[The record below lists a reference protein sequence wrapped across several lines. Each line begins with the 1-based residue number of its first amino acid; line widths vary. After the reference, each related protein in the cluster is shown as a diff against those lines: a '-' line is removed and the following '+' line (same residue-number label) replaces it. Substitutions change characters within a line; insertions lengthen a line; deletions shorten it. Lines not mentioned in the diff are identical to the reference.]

1 MYNKKKNK
9 KFKRIFALVGVV
21 VIILSALVIPSGAW
35 EVADIPFYNYFD
47 CSKFGTTSEIG
58 DRTDTAQIVSVNPET
73 GFINMYAKFDDSR
86 TFCLVPYS
94 DINLKLSEVCPD
106 LVLYESYV
114 LSGEFYYDIE
124 DGGEDCYFYNAQIYL
139 VREDGSIEPWRIG
152 QSLEISPDRLNSY
165 VTFCA
170 GRCRKP
176 LDRPV
181 SCGFRYWINK
191 DNAAPFEPYD
201 MFKNIKNEAYEQG
214 KNEGYNAGL
223 AEGTEKGYDE
233 GYNAGL
239 AEGTEKGYDEAY
251 NLGHA
256 DGYSSGFTRGE
267 NKGYDD
273 GYKAGHK
280 DGLSSGKQT
289 GYDEG
294 YEDGYEA
301 NVMDSLMVSKR
312 NLSLQ
317 MGFYDPSTQKTVYKT
332 YGYDD
337 TEELEYPYNGY
348 SFNSNLLYSK
358 YLTPPNDHSYLS
370 QIHVMLIPRTY
381 NNDYVVGSSQFS
393 FILNDRYGYADISVV
408 SDAIDNQLHMTSK
421 RYPADQYE
429 NFVVNFSDFGLSD
442 GDIIEAIS
450 ITYVELGAIDEGFSF
465 AFTDT
470 TNNAYTVGVE
480 EGRSQGYTKG
490 YAEGLEKGTNEGTH
504 KGYQSGYKE
513 GHDEGYKEGD
523 NAGYYRGRADESR
536 KSGFASMIFAV
547 VDAPVQAFKGLFNF
561 NVLGFDMS
569 AFALSIITVAICI
582 TVLKV
587 IL

>member
-58 DRTDTAQIVSVNPET
+58 DRTDIAQIVSVNPET
-73 GFINMYAKFDDSR
+73 GFINMYANFDDIDSPY
-86 TFCLVPYS
+86 VPVSYTYV
-94 DINLKLSEVCPD
+94 KLSKACPD
-106 LVLYESYV
+106 LVIGETYV
-114 LSGEFYYDIE
+114 LSGEAYYDRE
-124 DGGEDCYFYNAQIYL
+124 DGGEPCDISMFPYIVLKKEGFSDA
-139 VREDGSIEPWRIG
+139 VRWAIG
-152 QSLEISPDRLNSY
+152 DALTITKDM
-165 VTFCA
+165 
-170 GRCRKP
+170 
-176 LDRPV
+176 LDRYIMIYAGECNDHSDRPA
-181 SCGFRYWINK
+181 SYFCGLRLWINK

-233 GYNAGL
+233 GY
-239 AEGTEKGYDEAY
+239 
-251 NLGHA
+251 
-256 DGYSSGFTRGE
+256 
-267 NKGYDD
+267 
-273 GYKAGHK
+273 
-280 DGLSSGKQT
+280 
-289 GYDEG
+289 DEG
-294 YEDGYEA
+294 YNEGLEK
-301 NVMDSLMVSKR
+301 NIMDSLMVSKS

-317 MGFYDPSTQKTVYKT
+317 MGFYDTSTQKTVYKT
-332 YGYDD
+332 YGYDG

-408 SDAIDNQLHMTSK
+408 SDAIDNQLNMTSK

-470 TNNAYTVGVE
+470 TDNAFIVGVE

-490 YAEGLEKGTNEGTH
+490 YAEGLGEG
-504 KGYQSGYKE
+504 KEEGINQGYQSGYKE

-536 KSGFASMIFAV
+536 KSGFASMIFSV

-582 TVLKV
+582 TLLKV